1 MPEKTKKQQQI
12 CEFSNDTI
20 FICDDITN
28 GTVLI
33 TDRLKIPKTNL
44 SMNLIEK
51 ELCHH
56 HYNKLIVNKNH
67 RLANAV
73 KKQQCAHPKHEVY
86 IKNSKKGRPR
96 KHTLVKIPQRLQ
108 PILNLPTGTLICNPC
123 LIAMDHDEENKQFS
137 DYQPPIQ
144 KILLR
149 IFLLFKGVKSL
160 YFTYSIVNFTA
171 LNLPGITSLH
181 LLTTRV
187 GLLLLKSVRLFLQT
201 TGVA

>member
-44 SMNLIEK
+44 SMNLVGK

-56 HYNKLIVNKNH
+56 HYNKLIVNENH

-123 LIAMDHDEENKQFS
+123 LIAMDHDEENKQSS

-144 KILLR
+144 KIQNSNMNFKHHDYVLR
-149 IFLLFKGVKSL
+149 NNCLYSAKEFEKLEIAYREICKEFDQVKLSM
-160 YFTYSIVNFTA
+160 
-171 LNLPGITSLH
+171 
-181 LLTTRV
+181 
-187 GLLLLKSVRLFLQT
+187 
-201 TGVA
+201 